1 LRARSSH
8 LLVIDVQERLLPAVP
23 RVEEMIAA
31 IRRLVS
37 VARALD
43 VGITL
48 TEHNPTGLGG
58 TPSAIRDLVD
68 PTEIFEKMSF
78 SCLAEP
84 HIRAHCEQLR
94 EAGVSQVVLC
104 GLEAHICI
112 LQTAIELREMD
123 LETFIA
129 VDAAS
134 ARSVASV
141 ELGLR
146 RAALEGVSLVNSD
159 MIVFEWLERAGTELF
174 RSILPLMKA

>member
-1 LRARSSH
+1 
-8 LLVIDVQERLLPAVP
+8 
-23 RVEEMIAA
+23 
-31 IRRLVS
+31 
-37 VARALD
+37 
-43 VGITL
+43 
-48 TEHNPTGLGG
+48 
-58 TPSAIRDLVD
+58 
-68 PTEIFEKMSF
+68 
-78 SCLAEP
+78 
-84 HIRAHCEQLR
+84 
-94 EAGVSQVVLC
+94 
-104 GLEAHICI
+104 